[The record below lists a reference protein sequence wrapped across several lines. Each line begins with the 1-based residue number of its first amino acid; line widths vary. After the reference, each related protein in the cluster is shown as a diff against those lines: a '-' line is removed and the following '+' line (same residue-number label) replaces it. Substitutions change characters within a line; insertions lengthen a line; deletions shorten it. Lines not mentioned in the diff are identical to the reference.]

1 MYLFDASWCYQLVNQ
16 MHRCNLLIHLWRSG
30 GSELFWWWAN
40 LLIWKLTCN
49 DCNFYLHFVV
59 VIDCLCW
66 IVPAPCYFIWW
77 CLLTSTCKR
86 RIYPT
91 NTRGHGVYVEWGQKN
106 LTLENF
112 STQDRV
118 EWKMRRKDTLAWGC
132 LSLGI
137 LRYTLFILPH
147 WLCHL

>member
-1 MYLFDASWCYQLVNQ
+1 MGCTAHCTGAIYCYN
-16 MHRCNLLIHLWRSG
+16 SG
-30 GSELFWWWAN
+30 KAEEVSYFWWWAN

-49 DCNFYLHFVV
+49 DVLFAFCCDH
-59 VIDCLCW
+59 CLPMLNSACTLLFHL
-66 IVPAPCYFIWW
+66 VR
-77 CLLTSTCKR
+77 CLLTSTCMR

-118 EWKMRRKDTLAWGC
+118 EWKMRWKDTLAWGC
-132 LSLGI
+132 FSLGI
-137 LRYTLFILPH
+137 LHYTFYSSSLTLSFIARQAKGST
-147 WLCHL
+147 